1 MTAEAIPV
9 AITKRSISPWVVAV
23 AVVIPTFMG
32 LNWEQKEHETDVPGR
47 NPRFWIH
54 RPADP
59 RSPLAA
65 DVAAVRRVLDLEPGR
80 DEFVV
85 TSFPYRRKPSEIGL
99 RCRSLLGVLYFLS
112 QSVEVPAQDVQ
123 AGLVAVTEDD
133 LGRPFDWSRVTRKV
147 MTIHSQQ
154 NRPDNAYIAVKHRDS
169 WFYIADDDH
178 TSKATWGLLNILFA
192 LQSASAQGKSPLLT
206 LPIGR

>member
-1 MTAEAIPV
+1 
-9 AITKRSISPWVVAV
+9 
-23 AVVIPTFMG
+23 MG
-32 LNWEQKEHETDVPGR
+32 VNWEQKEHETDVPGR

-54 RPADP
+54 WPAN
-59 RSPLAA
+59 RQGPLAA
-65 DVAAVRRVLDLEPGR
+65 DVAAVRRALGLEPGR
-80 DEFVV
+80 DEFVI
-85 TSFPYRRKPSEIGL
+85 TSFPYGRQPSQVGL

-112 QSVEVPAQDVQ
+112 QSVEVPARDVE
-123 AGLVAVTEDD
+123 AGLVTVTDD
-133 LGRPFDWSRVTRKV
+133 GLGQPFDWSKITRKV

-154 NRPDNAYIAVKHRDS
+154 SRPENAFIAVQHRGS

-206 LPIGR
+206 LPIGK